1 MEQNPNNYQNN
12 NGYNQNPYNQNGY
25 NPNPQ
30 NNPYQNGYNQ
40 NPQNGYYQ
48 QNSYSPNYQN
58 QGYYGYRP
66 PYYDPQADMM
76 RRQIEEK
83 RERQKH
89 ELRIMGLA
97 LGLALIGYLVLQTVT
112 ASIIGLF
119 GYSDELQNSAMFQ
132 NVATI
137 LSEIISVAL
146 PFGLMSLAMKKK
158 YTTPLIPTEK
168 VKPLSLWAWV
178 ATGMLLSLGANYV
191 ASAVSDL
198 FQKGG
203 YNASPTSTASPD
215 SILTCILE
223 VAAIA
228 IVPPICEEFAM
239 RCCSIGMLK
248 KYGKGFAVLA
258 VSIIFGI
265 MHGNIVQ
272 IVFAFL
278 VGLILGY
285 VTVKTDSIVPAILI
299 HGFNNGRSAL
309 NDIMLYATNEKIANT
324 VNITVLVLWAVLGV
338 ASLVYLIIKKELL
351 PTSKPE
357 QQHDPTELSLGTKL
371 LNLLPGLVIPFLILI
386 AISIISLS
394 KTIA

>member
-1 MEQNPNNYQNN
+1 MEQNPNNYQSN

-215 SILTCILE
+215 SILACILE

-258 VSIIFGI
+258 VSII
-265 MHGNIVQ
+265 
-272 IVFAFL
+272 FAFL

-357 QQHDPTELSLGTKL
+357 QQHDPAELSLGTKL